1 MQTLADKI
9 KHVHPYIATSESFFS
24 TTTLSSCY
32 AT

>member
-1 MQTLADKI
+1 MQTLANKI
-9 KHVHPYIATSESFFS
+9 KHVHAYVATSESFSS